1 MTGEKGSVMDKER
14 MKLAIFLTVFLSI
27 IMLAVSIKPWPN
39 KNDPEVDQPTQEI
52 ESPVSDGESQIE
64 QGQ

>member
-1 MTGEKGSVMDKER
+1 MDKER

-39 KNDPEVDQPTQEI
+39 KNDPEVDQPAQEV
-52 ESPVSDGESQIE
+52 ESPVGEDEIE
-64 QGQ
+64 IDRGQ